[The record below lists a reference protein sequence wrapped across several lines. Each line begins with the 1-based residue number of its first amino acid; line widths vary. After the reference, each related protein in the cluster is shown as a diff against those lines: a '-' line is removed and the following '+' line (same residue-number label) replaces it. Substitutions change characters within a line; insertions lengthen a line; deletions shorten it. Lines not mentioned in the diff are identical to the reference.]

1 MGQAFIG
8 LLMIALTVTIHAVGC
23 ARWLGFVGRQH
34 ATRKP
39 RRGTTH
45 LFFDL
50 VTTGMVL
57 LLFHVIEAVLW
68 AVLYESLP
76 SHVGLSS
83 FGEAI
88 YFSLVSF
95 TTLGYGDIT
104 LAPEW
109 EILGPMEAMAGIV
122 VIGLTTA
129 LLFAVVQRGW
139 QVVHRGTS

>member
-1 MGQAFIG
+1 MWQITIG
-8 LLMIALTVTIHAVGC
+8 LLMIGLTVTIHAVGC

-34 ATRKP
+34 AIRQP
-39 RRGTTH
+39 RRQTAH
-45 LFFDL
+45 LFVDL
-50 VTTGMVL
+50 LTTGMVL
-57 LLFHVIEAVLW
+57 LLLHIFEAVLW
-68 AVLYESLP
+68 AVLYRVLP

-83 FGEAI
+83 FGEAV

-95 TTLGYGDIT
+95 TTLGYGDVT

-109 EILGPMEAMAGIV
+109 QMLGPMEAMAGIT

-139 QVVHRGTS
+139 QVIHRGTS